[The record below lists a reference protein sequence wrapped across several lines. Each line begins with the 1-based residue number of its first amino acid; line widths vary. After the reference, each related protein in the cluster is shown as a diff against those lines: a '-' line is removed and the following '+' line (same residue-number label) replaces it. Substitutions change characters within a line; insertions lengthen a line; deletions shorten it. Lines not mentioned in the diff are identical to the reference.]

1 MREAAN
7 RCDLDHVTVGLAI
20 HILTDEEHIMRGSVK
35 RMLAFVAISLLC
47 SILIPV
53 APQSALGAYPDR
65 PIRII
70 VPFAPGGGVD
80 IMARLIGDFISKD
93 CGEPVIVEN
102 KPGAG
107 TIVGTMAAANSAPD
121 GYTLLMAS
129 PPFAINPSIN
139 TRLPY
144 DTFKAFT
151 PVALVARSFDIVVV
165 NPKLPLMSI
174 QDVIAYA
181 KANPGK
187 LNFGSPGTGS
197 SPHLAGE
204 VFKSLANVDITHIPY
219 KGSAPAITDLLGGQ
233 IQMMFSTVPSAASYV
248 HGGQLRALAVTSAR
262 RSSAYPDLPTVAEA
276 GVAGYVVESWYG
288 LYAPMGTAPDVVNLL
303 NASVANAIRAGIFKT
318 IEANEGLMFSPATPE
333 DFGRYV
339 LEDAT
344 RWMSVVRGANIQA
357 Q

>member
-1 MREAAN
+1 MRA
-7 RCDLDHVTVGLAI
+7 
-20 HILTDEEHIMRGSVK
+20 SVA
-35 RMLAFVAISLLC
+35 RLMLAFVTTSAACLTL
-47 SILIPV
+47 V
-53 APQSALGAYPDR
+53 AVASQSALGAYPDR

-80 IMARLIGDFISKD
+80 IMARLISDFMSKD
-93 CGEPVIVEN
+93 FGKPVIVEN

-107 TIVGTMAAANSAPD
+107 TIVGTMAAASSAPD
-121 GYTLLMAS
+121 GYTLLLAS
-129 PPFAINPSIN
+129 TPLAINPSIYSK
-139 TRLPY
+139 LPY

-151 PVALVARSFDIVVV
+151 PVALIARSFDIVVV
-165 NPKLPLMSI
+165 NPKLPFMSI

-187 LNFGSPGTGS
+187 LNFGSPGIGS

-204 VFKSLANVDITHIPY
+204 FFKSLAHVDMTHVPY

-233 IQMMFSTVPSAASYV
+233 IQMIFSTVPAAASYV

-262 RSSAYPDLPTVAEA
+262 RSAAYPDLPTVAEA
-276 GVAGYVVESWYG
+276 GVTGFVVEGWYG
-288 LYAPMGTAPDVVNLL
+288 LSAPTGTAPDVVDLL
-303 NASVANAIRAGIFKT
+303 NASVAKAIRAGIFKT
-318 IEANEGLMFSPATPE
+318 IETNEGLMFVPGTPE
-333 DFGRYV
+333 DFGRFV

-344 RWMSVVRGANIQA
+344 RWRNVVTTANIQA

>member
-1 MREAAN
+1 MRA
-7 RCDLDHVTVGLAI
+7 
-20 HILTDEEHIMRGSVK
+20 SVA
-35 RMLAFVAISLLC
+35 RLMLAFVTTSPLCLTLLA
-47 SILIPV
+47 V
-53 APQSALGAYPDR
+53 APQPALGAYPDK
-65 PIRII
+65 PIRLI

-80 IMARLIGDFISKD
+80 IMARLISDFMSKD
-93 CGEPVIVEN
+93 LGKPVIVES

-107 TIVGTMAAANSAPD
+107 TITGTMAAASSSPD

-129 PPFAINPSIN
+129 TPFAINPSIN
-139 TRLPY
+139 AKLPY
-144 DTFKAFT
+144 DPFKAFA

-187 LNFGSPGTGS
+187 LNFGSPGVGS

-204 VFKSLANVDITHIPY
+204 LFKSLAHVDMTHVPY

-233 IQMMFSTVPSAASYV
+233 IQMIFSTVPSAAAYV
-248 HGGQLRALAVTSAR
+248 RSGQLRAIAVTSAQ
-262 RSSAYPDLPTVAEA
+262 RSAAYPDLPTVAEA
-276 GVAGYVVESWYG
+276 GLAGFVVDGWYG
-288 LYAPMGTAPDVVNLL
+288 LFAPAGTAPDVVNLL
-303 NASVANAIRAGIFKT
+303 NASVAKAIQTGIFKT
-318 IEANEGLMFSPATPE
+318 IETNEGLMFAPGTPE

-339 LEDAT
+339 LEDIT
-344 RWMSVVRGANIQA
+344 RWQTVVKDANIQA

>member
-1 MREAAN
+1 M
-7 RCDLDHVTVGLAI
+7 LLA
-20 HILTDEEHIMRGSVK
+20 L
-35 RMLAFVAISLLC
+35 
-47 SILIPV
+47 

-70 VPFAPGGGVD
+70 VPFTPGGGVD
-80 IMARLIGDFISKD
+80 IMARLISDFMSKD
-93 CGEPVIVEN
+93 FGAPVIVEN

-107 TIVGTMAAANSAPD
+107 TIVGTLAAASSAPD

-129 PPFAINPSIN
+129 SPFAINPSVN
-139 TRLPY
+139 ARLPY

-165 NPKLPLMSI
+165 NPKLPFMSI

-187 LNFGSPGTGS
+187 LNFGSPGIGS

-204 VFKSLANVDITHIPY
+204 LFKSLAHVDISHVPY

-233 IQMMFSTVPSAASYV
+233 IQIIFSTMPSAAAYV
-248 HGGQLRALAVTSAR
+248 HGGQLRALAVTSAQ
-262 RSSAYPDLPTVAEA
+262 RSAAYPDLPTVAEA
-276 GVAGYVVESWYG
+276 GVTGYVVEGWYG
-288 LYAPMGTAPDVVNLL
+288 LYAPTGTAPDVVNLL
-303 NASVANAIRAGIFKT
+303 NASVAKAIRTGIFKT
-318 IEANEGLMFSPATPE
+318 IETNEGLTFAPGTPE
-333 DFGRYV
+333 DFGRFV

-344 RWMSVVRGANIQA
+344 RWQKVVKDANIKA

>member
-1 MREAAN
+1 MRA
-7 RCDLDHVTVGLAI
+7 
-20 HILTDEEHIMRGSVK
+20 SVA
-35 RMLAFVAISLLC
+35 RLMLAFVTTLVPCLALLA
-47 SILIPV
+47 L

-70 VPFAPGGGVD
+70 APFAPGGGVD
-80 IMARLIGDFISKD
+80 IMARLVSDFMSKD
-93 CGEPVIVEN
+93 LGKPVIVDN

-107 TIVGTMAAANSAPD
+107 TITGTLAAASSAPD

-129 PPFAINPSIN
+129 TPFAINPSIN
-139 TRLPY
+139 AKLPY

-165 NPKLPLMSI
+165 NPKLPFMSI

-187 LNFGSPGTGS
+187 LNFGSPGIGS

-204 VFKSLANVDITHIPY
+204 LFKSLAHVDMTHVAY

-233 IQMMFSTVPSAASYV
+233 IQIIFSTVPSAASYV
-248 HGGQLRALAVTSAR
+248 RSGQLRALAVTSAQ
-262 RSSAYPDLPTVAEA
+262 RSAAYPDLPTVAEA
-276 GVAGYVVESWYG
+276 GVTGYVVDGWYG
-288 LYAPMGTAPDVVNLL
+288 LYAPTGTAPDVVNLL
-303 NASVANAIRAGIFKT
+303 NASVAKAIAAGVFKT
-318 IEANEGLMFSPATPE
+318 IETNEGLTFAPGTPE
-333 DFGRYV
+333 EFGRFV
-339 LEDAT
+339 LEDAA
-344 RWMSVVRGANIQA
+344 RWQNVVKGANIQA